1 VASPD
6 EIDAL
11 ADGATIMADLE
22 ASSTSDSAAPSDA
35 AEPRLFAGRYQLLR
49 ELGRGGMG
57 VVYRARDTMVGD
69 EVALKTLEIGAAP
82 SPAAVER
89 FRREVRLARRIT
101 HPNVARTHD
110 LGDHDGQHY
119 LTMEYIDG
127 HDLAVVLA
135 RAGRLTPLKAASFA
149 LQICEGLAAAHAAG
163 VVHRDLK
170 PANIIIEVGGRVV
183 LTDFGIAR
191 ALASDTTARTVGTI
205 GTPAYMAPEQVIGGE
220 VDARA
225 DIYAVGLLLFEA
237 LTGRLPFEADSPIA
251 AAIARL
257 RGPAPDPRGL
267 AEVPDLL
274 AELLLRCLEREPA
287 DRPASAAE
295 LVESLRTWLSGH
307 SPEATITPSSPP
319 GLDPARQPA
328 SSRLTTT
335 PLTAAATPRTTASP
349 RATATTSGNHA
360 RRTQGLGARV
370 AVLPFKVQGAR
381 DYDYLAEALA
391 EAVIDVLGRT
401 RRVEVVASSI
411 THRFHDQRDA
421 SVVGQQLGVGFVV
434 DATLQV
440 GGERAR
446 AVVRLLDAEAGVQL
460 WSGRF
465 DTSLADPFAA
475 QDLLGQQITEAL
487 RGELEI
493 GVFREL
499 ASPQLIDTYRHARR
513 EVQRGFGASLT
524 SAYSTLT
531 EQLRAHPGFIPG
543 HALIALI
550 AVRAWFSASAS
561 PEIDWQKRATAD
573 LEEALRLAPDH
584 PETTFASGIIAVQRG
599 DWRAAAV
606 ALRETLAAAPTYP
619 AAIQYLA
626 SLKCEAGRAEEGL
639 PQLRV
644 AMALDP
650 DLPAGL
656 FEYARCSALR
666 GDYDGFAWAYKLLGG
681 DRNRRGA
688 VLLLGARVAAWRGAK
703 DELTRLLEDAKQEEG
718 PISDALVR
726 YIRAALGEAVEV
738 DANIEA
744 LLTHSHPRMTAMIC
758 QITAESCCLA
768 GQPELALRYFM
779 RAAESV
785 LIDLEWCD
793 HCPVL
798 TELRKLPGFAEGR
811 RLVRARVEAIW
822 AA

>member
-1 VASPD
+1 
-6 EIDAL
+6 
-11 ADGATIMADLE
+11 
-22 ASSTSDSAAPSDA
+22 
-35 AEPRLFAGRYQLLR
+35 
-49 ELGRGGMG
+49 
-57 VVYRARDTMVGD
+57 
-69 EVALKTLEIGAAP
+69 
-82 SPAAVER
+82 
-89 FRREVRLARRIT
+89 
-101 HPNVARTHD
+101 
-110 LGDHDGQHY
+110 
-119 LTMEYIDG
+119 MEYIDG

-170 PANIIIEVGGRVV
+170 PRQHHHRGRRPRRAHR
-183 LTDFGIAR
+183 LRDRPRAR
-191 ALASDTTARTVGTI
+191 QRHHRPHRRHHRHTRLHGPGAGDRAARS
-205 GTPAYMAPEQVIGGE
+205 TPA
-220 VDARA
+220 
-225 DIYAVGLLLFEA
+225 
-237 LTGRLPFEADSPIA
+237 LTSTRSASCSLRRSLAASPSRPTRRSPPRSP
-251 AAIARL
+251 RL

-307 SPEATITPSSPP
+307 APEAAITPSLAAGPRP
-319 GLDPARQPA
+319 RAPARELD
-328 SSRLTTT
+328 RLTTT

-584 PETTFASGIIAVQRG
+584 PRDHLRQRHHRGAARRLASRRCRPPRDPRRG
-599 DWRAAAV
+599 AHLPGRDPIPRQPQVRGRA
-606 ALRETLAAAPTYP
+606 RRGGSAAAPRRHGP
-619 AAIQYLA
+619 
-626 SLKCEAGRAEEGL
+626 R
-639 PQLRV
+639 PRPPRRPLRV
-644 AMALDP
+644 RP
-650 DLPAGL
+650 
-656 FEYARCSALR
+656 
-666 GDYDGFAWAYKLLGG
+666 
-681 DRNRRGA
+681 
-688 VLLLGARVAAWRGAK
+688 LLGAARRLRRLRLGLQAPRRRSQTAAARSCSWAP
-703 DELTRLLEDAKQEEG
+703 AS
-718 PISDALVR
+718 P
-726 YIRAALGEAVEV
+726 LGEA
-738 DANIEA
+738 
-744 LLTHSHPRMTAMIC
+744 PRT
-758 QITAESCCLA
+758 SSLA
-768 GQPELALRYFM
+768 CSRT
-779 RAAESV
+779 RSK
-785 LIDLEWCD
+785 
-793 HCPVL
+793 
-798 TELRKLPGFAEGR
+798 R
-811 RLVRARVEAIW
+811 RARSRTRSFGTSARPS
-822 AA
+822 ARPSRSTPTSKRCSPTATRA